1 MTCMTS
7 LLRAGQRHF
16 TVSDSGDLSAPMT
29 LDRDVEARVVAL
41 WPDNDPNGF
50 DVYELDGLAIFV
62 RVADQPR

>member
-7 LLRAGQRHF
+7 LLRAGQRYF
-16 TVSDSGDLSAPMT
+16 TVSDSVDLSAPMT
-29 LDRDVEARVVAL
+29 LDRDVEVTVLAL

-50 DVYELDGLAIFV
+50 DVYELDGTAIFV